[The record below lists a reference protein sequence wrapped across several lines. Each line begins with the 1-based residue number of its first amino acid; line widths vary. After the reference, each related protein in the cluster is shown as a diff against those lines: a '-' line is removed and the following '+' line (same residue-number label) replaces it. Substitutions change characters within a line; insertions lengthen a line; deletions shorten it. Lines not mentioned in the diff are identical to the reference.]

1 MQEMEH
7 CQAVVLAVV
16 DESGIRVIMDQLQE
30 ATKSE
35 NPNTRKAA
43 INLLSSFCMNSKG
56 DYSQYVP
63 QLLRIF
69 IHLLIDKDNE
79 VLQLSWEALN
89 AVTKVS
95 RASCGDRIAVFFL
108 FFFFAANAE
117 LRVVLTLGGLFV
129 K

>member
-1 MQEMEH
+1 MEY

-43 INLLSSFCMNSKG
+43 INLLSSFCMNTKG
-56 DYSQYVP
+56 NYSQYVP

-69 IHLLIDKDNE
+69 INLLIDKDDE

-95 RASCGDRIAVFFL
+95 VYY
-108 FFFFAANAE
+108 NN
-117 LRVVLTLGGLFV
+117 
-129 K
+129 

>member
-1 MQEMEH
+1 MEH

-69 IHLLIDKDNE
+69 IHLLIDKDTE

-95 RASCGDRIAVFFL
+95 RSSKYISYRVAKMNFL
-108 FFFFAANAE
+108 
-117 LRVVLTLGGLFV
+117 R
-129 K
+129 